1 MSLLLRN
8 IKVNITYVTKSSIIT
23 EQSGS
28 ALILAMLM
36 LMMLSLIGIAA
47 TTTSTIEMGIAA
59 NERAYKDNLN
69 RAEAAALIGIQE
81 VENEK
86 DDAPL
91 KALPQIKYNKWL
103 HFNLPDPNTLH
114 NPNNWSITDSAQA
127 IDSESK
133 YLGDYKRVAPG
144 ASLDMSEP
152 TVHEFS
158 IYGQSE
164 KNRGSVIIEIGYRKR
179 Y

>member
-1 MSLLLRN
+1 MKFLIRN
-8 IKVNITYVTKSSIIT
+8 IKVNMKQFITNGLIA
-23 EQSGS
+23 EQKGS

-69 RAEAAALIGIQE
+69 RAEASALIGIQE
-81 VENEK
+81 AENEK

-91 KALPQIKYNKWL
+91 KALPQNKYKTWL
-103 HFNLPDPNTLH
+103 HFNLPDPNTLNH
-114 NPNNWSITDSAQA
+114 PNNWSAADSAQA
-127 IDSESK
+127 IDSQSR

-152 TVHEFS
+152 TLHEFS

-164 KNRGSVIIEIGYRKR
+164 RHKGSVIIEIGYRKR